1 MASGITKRWI
11 FNILSVIIFIIICVV
26 LCLSY
31 MIGTYYYNSVQ
42 QSISARFTELN
53 NVFTDESADST
64 TDFLSTAQKY
74 IEDFPEK
81 EQMELQSVNSIGRVT
96 LTSTG
101 FLPDKRE
108 KMPDLDEALKS
119 GTGEAITT
127 GQLSTGEDIM
137 AGTRI
142 FTSQDGT
149 VIGAIRFVTS
159 MSDIN
164 ITITLLILL
173 ISLVGIAII
182 VAVVI
187 SGRFFIR
194 SIVGPI
200 KDMSKTAQRIAQG
213 DFDAPNLNKKY
224 DDEIGDLCDS
234 INYMAHELKQTEQ
247 LKNDFISRVSHELR
261 TPLTAIK
268 GWSETML
275 LTGDDID
282 RGTFKKG
289 MNIILKE
296 SGRLT
301 SIVEELLDFSRLQ
314 SGRLKLITE
323 KTDLV
328 AELDEAVYILKE
340 RSIQEKKHLM
350 FDTPIEPF
358 PPVMGDKNRLRQ
370 VFMNIIDNAL
380 KYTPEGGDV
389 TVQILN
395 EVSNIT
401 VLISDTGCGIAPED
415 LPKVKEKFY
424 KANQNVGGSGI
435 GLAVADEIVQM
446 HGGTLDIESGIGV
459 GTTVK
464 IQIPVYNEA
473 EVVTMEESINKGEN

>member
-42 QSISARFTELN
+42 QSISTRFTELN

-142 FTSQDGT
+142 FTSQEGT

>member
-31 MIGTYYYNSVQ
+31 MIGTYYYNNVQ

-53 NVFTDESADST
+53 NVFTDESTDTT

-81 EQMELQSVNSIGRVT
+81 EQMELQSVNSIGRIT

-101 FLPDKRE
+101 FLPDKKE
-108 KMPDLDEALKS
+108 KMPDLDEALHN
-119 GTGEAITT
+119 GIGEAITT

-164 ITITLLILL
+164 ITITLIILL

-200 KDMSKTAQRIAQG
+200 KDMSKTAQRIAHG
-213 DFDAPNLNKKY
+213 DFDAPSLNKKY

-370 VFMNIIDNAL
+370 VFLNIIDNAL

-473 EVVTMEESINKGEN
+473 EVVTMKESINKGEN